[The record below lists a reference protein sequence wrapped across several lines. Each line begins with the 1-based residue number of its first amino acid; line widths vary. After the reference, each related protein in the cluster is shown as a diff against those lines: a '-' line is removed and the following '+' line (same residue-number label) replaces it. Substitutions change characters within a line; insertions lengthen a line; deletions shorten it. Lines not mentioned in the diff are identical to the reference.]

1 MHSLVIVVGDNPLA
15 EVMGPFDE
23 TLAVPK
29 YVVGPV
35 KKSDKERF
43 IEYYNEHTKGYHF
56 CMDDFD
62 ELYAEKGDDWNDRL
76 WEKDENGEWVEVSNW
91 NQDGQWDWY
100 EVGGRWA
107 GALELKDGAE
117 PLAPINFS
125 WGWNEEQKRT
135 VLNAS
140 PKRADIARLGDIA
153 NIEDLTAYAILKDGE
168 WIDIGEGIM
177 FTNVSE
183 YLKGL
188 PEDTIITCVDYHN

>member
-43 IEYYNEHTKGYHF
+43 I
-56 CMDDFD
+56 
-62 ELYAEKGDDWNDRL
+62 L